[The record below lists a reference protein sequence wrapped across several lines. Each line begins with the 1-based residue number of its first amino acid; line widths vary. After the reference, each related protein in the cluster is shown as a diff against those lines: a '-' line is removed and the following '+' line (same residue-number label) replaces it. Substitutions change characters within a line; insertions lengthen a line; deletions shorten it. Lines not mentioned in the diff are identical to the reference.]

1 MEGRQGPVCSNFSV
15 SHKSVHDSSSEDD
28 EIGKSTAD
36 FFAFD
41 KPPALAAASTEAK
54 SSFPKQSLKRSLSS
68 IQGSTPDDALSKQ
81 EVVDL
86 LKAGPIRTKD
96 LIYALKAKLRANESN
111 KMLLREYVKEVA
123 TVRGASASSEEE
135 KLLELKQKYK
145 QL

>member
-1 MEGRQGPVCSNFSV
+1 M
-15 SHKSVHDSSSEDD
+15 
-28 EIGKSTAD
+28 
-36 FFAFD
+36 
-41 KPPALAAASTEAK
+41 
-54 SSFPKQSLKRSLSS
+54 
-68 IQGSTPDDALSKQ
+68 PDDALSKQ